1 MFDAYCPRH
10 RRRVLLF
17 PANIWSL
24 INHPDGIELRWQCFC
39 GEFGATWFDR
49 PKFEGIS
56 RRDSSRS
63 RRSAVTPISRFSRAL
78 RTGTVRSSFYGRLYG
93 YRRDQ

>member
-39 GEFGATWFDR
+39 GGIGATWFDR
-49 PKFEGIS
+49 SPSTAE
-56 RRDSSRS
+56 RR
-63 RRSAVTPISRFSRAL
+63 V
-78 RTGTVRSSFYGRLYG
+78 G
-93 YRRDQ
+93 